1 MPLRLVLLWF
11 AGADLRLTLLAV
23 PPLLPLIHRSLGLSE
38 SGVAALTNVPV
49 LLLGIAAIPG
59 SFLIARFGPRRAL
72 VAALA
77 IVGFAA
83 SLRGAGSSAPVLFA
97 MTALM
102 GLGIALAQ
110 PALPTLTRD
119 WFPQRI
125 SAVTG
130 LWANGLLVG
139 EALAASLT
147 LPVLLPIFG
156 GAWGP
161 ALDVWGAVPILTAI
175 GFALLPRVD
184 APAIPT
190 IARWLPDFR
199 NPISWQ
205 LGFFQSAASL
215 TYFGANTFVP
225 DYLHAVGKPEL
236 VAACISAL
244 NVAQIPASLAIGLI
258 PFPMLARRGVPI
270 AVALAMLG
278 ALLALRFGGAA
289 GAIAGSA
296 MLGFCAAYV
305 LVFSFAL
312 PALLASGAD
321 VARLSA
327 ATFTIGYTTSFFTTL
342 LAGAAWDALHE
353 PALAFV
359 PVVAAALIVAGLGI
373 VLARAAL
380 HSPHYKNPSA
390 A

>member
-1 MPLRLVLLWF
+1 MLLWF
-11 AGADLRLTLLAV
+11 AGADLRMTLLAV
-23 PPLLPLIHRSLGLSE
+23 PPLLPIIHRDLGLSE

-49 LLLGIAAIPG
+49 LLLGLAAIPG
-59 SFLIARFGPRRAL
+59 SFLIARFGARPAL
-72 VAALA
+72 VGALLLVGAAAL
-77 IVGFAA
+77 
-83 SLRGAGSSAPVLFA
+83 LRGVGSSTPVLFG

-102 GLGIALAQ
+102 GLGIAFAQ

-119 WFPQRI
+119 WFPEHI
-125 SAVTG
+125 SRVTG

-147 LPVLLPIFG
+147 LPVLLPLFG

-161 ALDVWGAVPILTAI
+161 ALDGWGAIPILTAL
-175 GFALLPRVD
+175 GFALLPRID
-184 APAIPT
+184 AAPVPT
-190 IARWLPDFR
+190 LARWLPDFR
-199 NPISWQ
+199 NPVSWQ

-225 DYLHAVGKPEL
+225 DYLHATGKPEL

-258 PFPMLARRGVPI
+258 PFRLLAKRGVPV
-270 AVALAMLG
+270 AVALTMLG
-278 ALLALRFGGAA
+278 ALAALRFGGAA
-289 GAIAGSA
+289 GAVTGTAL
-296 MLGFCAAYV
+296 LGFCAAYV

-327 ATFTIGYTTSFFTTL
+327 ATFTIGYTTSFCTTL
-342 LAGAAWDALHE
+342 AAGAAWDALHE
-353 PALAFV
+353 PALAFL
-359 PVVAAALIVAGLGI
+359 PVVAGAFIVAALGI
-373 VLARAAL
+373 TLARAAL
-380 HSPHYKNPSA
+380 RNAPA
-390 A
+390 